1 MVDDGFCD
9 GTFYISWLR
18 SVTKSSIVSV
28 LVHANRFPIDWF
40 AIFLSSLADTPFVG
54 AQYRRLIAKKGN
66 SPHDLSWEIIKK
78 NMGRGKQFRRCA
90 WQSLDQFHL
99 PAIWISR
106 FKCLEPVDGRWSVAA
121 AIRALLCFGEIFTP
135 FVVEFIKRLALSSML
150 LLGFERR
157 IVLLY
162 PSLFKVWL
170 DTQKLWGSSPC
181 ATEIKFLCYWKSRT
195 WMFCRQKHLWSHNGN
210 TL

>member
-1 MVDDGFCD
+1 MVDGGFCD

-78 NMGRGKQFRRCA
+78 NMGRGKQLRRCA

-135 FVVEFIKRLALSSML
+135 FVVEFIKCLALSSML

-157 IVLLY
+157 IVLLLY
-162 PSLFKVWL
+162 FPIKSLVRYQEIMGKFTMCNWNQILVLLKVTNKDVLPPKTSLESQW
-170 DTQKLWGSSPC
+170 
-181 ATEIKFLCYWKSRT
+181 
-195 WMFCRQKHLWSHNGN
+195 
-210 TL
+210 

>member
-78 NMGRGKQFRRCA
+78 NMGRGKQLRRCA

-135 FVVEFIKRLALSSML
+135 FVVEFIKCLALSSML

-157 IVLLY
+157 IVLLLYFPIKSLVRY
-162 PSLFKVWL
+162 PEI
-170 DTQKLWGSSPC
+170 
-181 ATEIKFLCYWKSRT
+181 TEIKFLCYWKSRT
-195 WMFCRQKHLWSHNGN
+195 WMFCRQKHLWSHNGD

>member
-54 AQYRRLIAKKGN
+54 AQYRRLIAKNGN
-66 SPHDLSWEIIKK
+66 SPTRFIVGDYQQKHGSRE
-78 NMGRGKQFRRCA
+78 FRRCA

-99 PAIWISR
+99 SAIWISR

-135 FVVEFIKRLALSSML
+135 FVVEFIKCLDLSSML

-157 IVLLY
+157 IVLLLSFPIQSLVRY
-162 PSLFKVWL
+162 PEIMGKFTMCNWNQILVLLKVTNKDVL
-170 DTQKLWGSSPC
+170 SPK
-181 ATEIKFLCYWKSRT
+181 TYLES
-195 WMFCRQKHLWSHNGN
+195 
-210 TL
+210 